1 MRCPGVHGIFC
12 AGLLALSASSVT
24 GAAQEEALPE
34 QGAASPPLVHA
45 LAELEQGRVQEATA
59 ILEQADAGATGDP
72 RIAALLGA
80 IYVEIGRHAEALEVL
95 APLAEDENADVAVLY
110 NAGRA
115 AAALEQFDRAERYLQ
130 ASVDAFPASP
140 AARELGFLRL
150 RRGRFMPAYLML
162 KPWSRTHAN
171 DTEAITAAAQCAVQL
186 GRGAE
191 AEQLLQL
198 VPTQEP
204 RTKLLWAQTLLL
216 KDDPWSALAVAKE
229 AAEAP
234 PPELEVP
241 ALLLLADVYLALDQ
255 PALAVEAL
263 SGHTDGRPL
272 AAVRMAEA
280 LRRQQ
285 QVAKGLEL
293 LEPFSRGLIED
304 DPEVGRWLPGLGAEV
319 ALEYGLLLAAAGSLD
334 EAVRFL
340 RAATDLAS
348 QSEEAWRGLA
358 DALERTGERSAAA
371 EARQNAER
379 IALISGAEPTE
390 NDGGTNLGSDPVARQ
405 LRRAR
410 ALLALDETE
419 AGLRIAR
426 QEKTLVPE
434 DPRPPL
440 VEAQM
445 LMELGR
451 PDEALAVMDAAE
463 ASFPANADVHYYR
476 GVVQLSLNRPEVAE
490 QSLKRAIELVPEHVP
505 ALTDLAALLLRL
517 DRREEGKGL
526 VERVLAIAPGDPTAT
541 HLLEQLESS

>member
-1 MRCPGVHGIFC
+1 M
-12 AGLLALSASSVT
+12 
-24 GAAQEEALPE
+24 
-34 QGAASPPLVHA
+34 
-45 LAELEQGRVQEATA
+45 
-59 ILEQADAGATGDP
+59 
-72 RIAALLGA
+72 
-80 IYVEIGRHAEALEVL
+80 
-95 APLAEDENADVAVLY
+95 
-110 NAGRA
+110 
-115 AAALEQFDRAERYLQ
+115 
-130 ASVDAFPASP
+130 
-140 AARELGFLRL
+140 
-150 RRGRFMPAYLML
+150 
-162 KPWSRTHAN
+162 
-171 DTEAITAAAQCAVQL
+171 
-186 GRGAE
+186 
-191 AEQLLQL
+191 LQL

-229 AAEAP
+229 VAETP
-234 PPELEVP
+234 PPGLEVP

-263 SGHTDGRPL
+263 SGQTDGRPL
-272 AAVRMAEA
+272 VAVRMAEA

-285 QVAKGLEL
+285 QNAEGLEL

-319 ALEYGLLLAAAGSLD
+319 ALEYGLLLAAAGRRD

-358 DALERTGERSAAA
+358 DALERTGNPSAAA
-371 EARQNAER
+371 EARQQAER

-410 ALLALDETE
+410 ALLALDETD

-426 QEKTLVPE
+426 QEKALVPE

-451 PDEALAVMDAAE
+451 RDEALTVVDAAE

-476 GVVQLSLNRPEVAE
+476 GVVQLSLNRPEPAE
-490 QSLKRAIELVPEHVP
+490 RSLKRAIELVPEHVP
-505 ALTDLAALLLRL
+505 ALTDLAGLLIRL
-517 DRREEGKGL
+517 DRREEGKEL